1 MIFIREGTHVHRLL
15 SLLAC
20 TGEYPVQA
28 VYLLGS
34 ERTWKA
40 LIQKLTKPQDFC
52 LKESGKRHRC
62 RMLTIS
68 GNGKYRTIRLHVSA
82 LVLLEQM
89 DPDAYRYYMDH
100 FDGHHFSG
108 NQYHVER
115 NHRVA
120 EALVMCE
127 NAGIEPRPYR
137 LPTPRNRNIRFREE
151 PQEIFYLSR
160 SLKNFWQGEMNKTK
174 FSRIVGAILYGHS
187 CYMVYNSRDTLM
199 KWNGEGES
207 KVQNLLSSVWSSG
220 WPGFKIDSAILFGR
234 DYLVAMRTL
243 EEAAR
248 TRRFDKCFYS
258 VYPHIHF
265 IPMSGFGVKL
275 LQIITTE
282 NWNRELLSMLYD
294 EETLDFGR
302 KSFEYDVLQNRKAY
316 CSHLDGDLCR
326 LIRMR
331 EALRNRSDIQYQI
344 TCYPEQLPML
354 QEFLSEFRG
363 TGRVAFDTV
372 DIEEV
377 WEILFDPEAVG

>member
-1 MIFIREGTHVHRLL
+1 MR
-15 SLLAC
+15 
-20 TGEYPVQA
+20 
-28 VYLLGS
+28 
-34 ERTWKA
+34 
-40 LIQKLTKPQDFC
+40 
-52 LKESGKRHRC
+52 ESGKRHRC

-68 GNGKYRTIRLHVSA
+68 GKGKYRTIRLHASA
-82 LVLLEQM
+82 LVLLELM
-89 DPDAYRYYMDH
+89 DPNAYHYYTEH

-120 EALVMCE
+120 EAFVMCS
-127 NAGIEPRPYR
+127 NAGMEARPYQ
-137 LPTPRNRNIRFREE
+137 LPAPYDRDIRYKKK
-151 PQEIFYLSR
+151 PQPIFFLSR
-160 SLKNFWQGEMNKTK
+160 TLKNFWRGEMNKTK
-174 FSRIVGAILYGHS
+174 FSRIVGAILYGHN
-187 CYMVYNSRDTLM
+187 CYMVYNSRDALM

-207 KVQNLLSSVWSSG
+207 KAQNYLSVAWASD

-258 VYPHIHF
+258 VYSHIHF

-302 KSFEYDVLQNRKAY
+302 KSFEYDVLQNRKVH

-377 WEILFDPEAVG
+377 WEILIDPEAVG